1 MTKYDTIR
9 SYGAKFTYQK
19 FDVKPDY
26 VFERPP
32 NDGIGSAAAFGAGGG
47 TPVASTTAAGPKM
60 TSGASSSVAAGAAD
74 ISGADLPVDSP
85 GFFPLKPG
93 IFKGTYGGHGIEYVS
108 VEKKSPF
115 QYEAVKLSGKH

>member
-32 NDGIGSAAAFGAGGG
+32 NDGLGSAAAFGAGDV
-47 TPVASTTAAGPKM
+47 TPAASGAAKM
-60 TSGASSSVAAGAAD
+60 TSGVSPSAAAAD
-74 ISGADLPVDSP
+74 ISGADLQVDSP

-115 QYEAVKLSGKH
+115 QYEAVKLSGTR